1 MINPVI
7 HQRWVILQHTLFK
20 ESMEGLHYDLL
31 LEDKSF
37 CRTWRLPM
45 IPKVGGVSV
54 KAISIAPHGLH
65 WLERDESVV
74 SGGRGWAKRIY
85 SGTFYGSL
93 PLAIDDYI
101 SIELTG
107 TRIQGT
113 LQLGN
118 NVCKILVSS
127 KFDVI

>member
-1 MINPVI
+1 MINPI
-7 HQRWVILQHTLFK
+7 INQRWVILQHTLSK

-54 KAISIAPHGLH
+54 EAISITPHSLH

-85 SGTFYGSL
+85 SGEFYGSL
-93 PLAIDDYI
+93 PLVIDDDI
-101 SIELTG
+101 SIELAG
-107 TRIQGT
+107 TSLQGK
-113 LQLGN
+113 LELGN
-118 NVCKILVSS
+118 NVCKILGSS